1 MFFFQDL
8 KINLMKE
15 KIRKAVFSGGWYNGN
30 SKELAAEIK
39 EYLDKVNSINKNV
52 RAIIVP
58 HAGYMFSGQVAAHSY
73 KQIPSDTKKVFVLG
87 TSHRYYLQGVC
98 AGDYDYLETPLGNVR
113 VSEDVKNILK
123 EKHFTFIPEADK
135 NEHSIE
141 IELPFLKYIL
151 GDFEI
156 IPLLVGAI
164 NYRELAGVLSK
175 FTDDNSLI
183 VVSVDLSHFHSYN
196 EAKRLDEFTINA
208 ITSLDTDKIS
218 DAEIDSPYAVL
229 GVMELARQK
238 NWNVKL
244 LEYKNS
250 GDVTGDLSRVVGYA
264 SIVFYN

>member
-1 MFFFQDL
+1 
-8 KINLMKE
+8 MKE

-30 SKELAAEIK
+30 ANELTAEIS
-39 EYLDKVNSINKNV
+39 EYLNKAQYINKNV
-52 RAIIVP
+52 HAIIVP

-73 KQIPSDTKKVFVLG
+73 KQIAPDTKKVFVLG

-98 AGDYDYLETPLGNVR
+98 VGDYDSLETPLGNIK

-123 EKHFTFIPEADK
+123 EKHFTFIPDADK

-141 IELPFLKYIL
+141 IELPFLKHVL

-156 IPLLVGAI
+156 IPMLVGAI
-164 NYRELAGVLSK
+164 NYKELAGVLSK
-175 FTDDNSLI
+175 FSDDKTLI
-183 VVSVDLSHFHSYN
+183 VVSVDLSHFHPYK
-196 EAKRLDEFTINA
+196 EAKKLDEFTISA
-208 ITSLDTDKIS
+208 ITSLDTEKIS

-229 GVMELARQK
+229 GVIELAKQK

-250 GDVTGDLSRVVGYA
+250 GDITGDLSRVVGYA

>member
-1 MFFFQDL
+1 
-8 KINLMKE
+8 MKE
-15 KIRKAVFSGGWYNGN
+15 KIRKAVFSGGWYNSN
-30 SKELAAEIK
+30 SKELTAEIK
-39 EYLDKVNSINKNV
+39 DYLEKAKYINKNV
-52 RAIIVP
+52 RAVIVP

-73 KQIPSDTKKVFVLG
+73 KQIPPDTNKVFVLG
-87 TSHRYYLQGVC
+87 TSHRYYLRGVC
-98 AGDYDYLETPLGNVR
+98 AGDYDFLETPLGNVK
-113 VSEDVKNILK
+113 VSPVVKDILK

-151 GDFEI
+151 NEFEI

-164 NYRELAGVLSK
+164 NYKELAGVLSK
-175 FTDDNSLI
+175 FSDDKSVI

-196 EAKRLDEFTINA
+196 EAKKLDEFTINA

-229 GVMELARQK
+229 GVMELAKQK
-238 NWNVKL
+238 NWNAEL

-264 SIVFYN
+264 AIAFFK